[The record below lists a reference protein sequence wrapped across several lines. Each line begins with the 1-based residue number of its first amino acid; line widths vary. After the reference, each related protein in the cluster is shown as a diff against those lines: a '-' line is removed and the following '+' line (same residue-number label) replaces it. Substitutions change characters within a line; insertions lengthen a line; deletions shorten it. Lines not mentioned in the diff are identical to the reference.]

1 MKMLPI
7 VAVAL
12 ALSACGEEAPKPVA
26 VPVKPTPEVVA
37 PAPAPKPEAKAPEA
51 PKADPNKEL
60 AARVKRAL
68 EDAKLIGIDAT
79 ASEGKVTLW
88 GTTATEDERKR
99 AATVAGKVDGVKS
112 VDSQLKVVKGS

>member
-1 MKMLPI
+1 MKKSI
-7 VAVAL
+7 VAAALLAL
-12 ALSACGEEAPKPVA
+12 AACGQEEAPKPVA
-26 VPVKPTPEVVA
+26 VPVKPEPQVV
-37 PAPAPKPEAKAPEA
+37 APAPKPEAKAPEA

-68 EDAKLIGIDAT
+68 EDAKLVGIDAT

-112 VDSQLKVVKGS
+112 VDNQLKIVKGS